1 MPGALPL
8 CIGMPVALT
17 EHLDRSADKCLLKGS
32 RGRVN
37 SWVWPENDRTP
48 SVVYVKFD
56 NATWRLNGINEDGV
70 YPIYPVSRTWHLEKN
85 RKPSQLA
92 VTRRQLPL
100 IPGFAMTAPCSPG
113 KTLAAALLDLN
124 VDTRVDK
131 SFGVV
136 AASRVKRREDLFI
149 LRPFPRFLFQ
159 RGASEGPQLLLQKL
173 RGESLD
179 WDALHEDRAPFAQC
193 SACQQIRTYDFFEHS
208 QWELIRANLQAKCS
222 VCTEDAK
229 GVKRG
234 SRRRTWAGGRRQ
246 QFDCHAC
253 KRRKI
258 EDAFPRAQLAD
269 LDDDAN
275 EARGRNNVFAVYS
288 PVCVCVGWGQSLKIS
303 RFFALAGPSASQATM
318 LEVPTTSRNVIVQQ
332 VQFCERRGR
341 L

>member
-1 MPGALPL
+1 M
-8 CIGMPVALT
+8 
-17 EHLDRSADKCLLKGS
+17 
-32 RGRVN
+32 
-37 SWVWPENDRTP
+37 
-48 SVVYVKFD
+48 
-56 NATWRLNGINEDGV
+56 
-70 YPIYPVSRTWHLEKN
+70 
-85 RKPSQLA
+85 
-92 VTRRQLPL
+92 
-100 IPGFAMTAPCSPG
+100 
-113 KTLAAALLDLN
+113 AAALLDLN

-131 SFGVV
+131 SFGVA
-136 AASRVKRREDLFI
+136 AASRVKRREDLLI

-179 WDALHEDRAPFAQC
+179 WDALREDRAPFAQC
-193 SACQQIRTYDFFEHS
+193 SSCQQIRTYDFFEHS

-222 VCTEDAK
+222 ACTEDAK

-234 SRRRTWAGGRRQ
+234 LRRRTWAGGRKQ

-303 RFFALAGPSASQATM
+303 RFFALAGPSGSQATM

>member
-1 MPGALPL
+1 
-8 CIGMPVALT
+8 MPVALT

-32 RGRVN
+32 RGRVH
-37 SWVWPENDRTP
+37 SWVWPENDRAP

-56 NATWRLNGINEDGV
+56 NATWRLDGINEDGV
-70 YPIYPVSRTWHLEKN
+70 YPIYPVSRTWHLDKN

-100 IPGFAMTAPCSPG
+100 IPGFAMTAHCSQE

-136 AASRVKRREDLFI
+136 AASRVKRREDLLI

-159 RGASEGPQLLLQKL
+159 RGVSEGPQLLLQKL

-179 WDALHEDRAPFAQC
+179 WDALREDRAPFAQC
-193 SACQQIRTYDFFEHS
+193 SSCQQIRTYDFFEHS

-222 VCTEDAK
+222 ACTEDAK

-234 SRRRTWAGGRRQ
+234 LRRRTWTGGRKQ

-275 EARGRNNVFAVYS
+275 EARGHS
-288 PVCVCVGWGQSLKIS
+288 
-303 RFFALAGPSASQATM
+303 T
-318 LEVPTTSRNVIVQQ
+318 
-332 VQFCERRGR
+332 
-341 L
+341 